1 VQAAFWWKLSNTTCY
16 AEGDLHVGREQLMH
30 WIADHAPPNTL
41 LSFLLEED
49 SPCYQQATDHFH
61 QGFLPIGVDSTIYI
75 VKRTLITVQ
84 GTYLLPRGAVDDVVV
99 AAGLGNILLDKLTAD
114 SCELRYGDRMSF
126 VRGVIEIVFAPAL
139 TMAEE
144 WERDHHWTDW
154 TGGSFSGRDEW
165 DCVWNQPAV
174 EGRWQPSF

>member
-1 VQAAFWWKLSNTTCY
+1 MQ
-16 AEGDLHVGREQLMH
+16 

-61 QGFLPIGVDSTIYI
+61 QGFLPIGVDSTIHI

-84 GTYLLPRGAVDDVVV
+84 GTYFLPRGDVDDVVV
-99 AAGLGNILLDKLTAD
+99 AAGLGSILLDKLTAD

-165 DCVWNQPAV
+165 GYCGTNRQLKVAV
-174 EGRWQPSF
+174 AP